1 MAAGGRVVSKMLLGI
16 AIATIALVA
25 ACVVSVVF
33 RPDPEA
39 LRPIDGGSREESG
52 EPQPEVADAR
62 TEEDPRATDDPGRTA
77 G

>member
-1 MAAGGRVVSKMLLGI
+1 MLLGV
-16 AIATIALVA
+16 ALATSALVA

-39 LRPIDGGSREESG
+39 LRPIDGQIPEEPGEGRGGIDGVLREAGSNASDESS
-52 EPQPEVADAR
+52 P
-62 TEEDPRATDDPGRTA
+62 TA

>member
-1 MAAGGRVVSKMLLGI
+1 MAAGGRAVSKMLLGI

-39 LRPIDGGSREESG
+39 LRPIDGRSAEESG
-52 EPQPEVADAR
+52 EPPPEVADGRA
-62 TEEDPRATDDPGRTA
+62 EEDSTTPDDPRRTA